1 MRSSWV
7 IQVDPKSNNKHPSK
21 GREGEKMQREE
32 AHVKT
37 GAQVEVIQ
45 PPVKEYLGP
54 LEDRRDKEGDFKESV
69 TLLMP

>member
-21 GREGEKMQREE
+21 GTEGEKMQREE

-37 GAQVEVIQ
+37 GAQVEVI
-45 PPVKEYLGP
+45 
-54 LEDRRDKEGDFKESV
+54 
-69 TLLMP
+69 